1 MKSLYQ
7 TDQPQIDVIDFVRRH
22 KGMMLLTLVAGLM
35 VTVAY
40 LALAPRKF
48 RSEAKLLVRMGRES
62 MTIDPTATTGQFV
75 APAEQRDAEL
85 HAVEELLASRAM
97 AEKIVDQ
104 FGPEVI
110 LEKKPGSKSV
120 GERLS
125 WLDAYNLNPLRV
137 YSLRD
142 KAV

>member
-1 MKSLYQ
+1 
-7 TDQPQIDVIDFVRRH
+7 
-22 KGMMLLTLVAGLM
+22 KGKMLVTLVAGLI
-35 VTVAY
+35 VTLAY
-40 LALAPRKF
+40 LALAPRKY

-75 APAEQRDAEL
+75 APVEARDAEL

-104 FGPEVI
+104 FGPDVI
-110 LEKKPGSKSV
+110 LEKQPGKKSF

-142 KAV
+142 KAVKALAQNLGITAGKK